1 MTLLHARRRCFDVY
15 SLFSICTEVAIDDR
29 MLPYT
34 SGAMRDRAPGLA
46 ARSIH
51 ADNQLDNRNTMD
63 FQTDD
68 DILR

>member
-1 MTLLHARRRCFDVY
+1 MTLLHAHPTLLRRVSALLDLYISRY
-15 SLFSICTEVAIDDR
+15 RRQGAAL
-29 MLPYT
+29 Y